1 MSKAKKDEL
10 TVGAYLDL
18 EDEEVD
24 KLAEKDFLHA
34 QRALLVSERA
44 HFVTQAS
51 ELKAEAESLVS
62 AGDILEVQF
71 DEESGEGAT
80 TTVDRERDLALAAA
94 AVSAIMEVDE
104 ALEKLDRGSYGVCE
118 ICKEKIPRAR
128 LRALPYARLCVKCK
142 EGGLT
147 RRR

>member
-1 MSKAKKDEL
+1 MSNPKKDDL
-10 TVGAYLDL
+10 TVDAYLDL
-18 EDEEVD
+18 DDDAVD
-24 KLAEKDFLHA
+24 ALSETNFVRA

-80 TTVDRERDLALAAA
+80 TTVDRERDLALAASA
-94 AVSAIMEVDE
+94 GAAIMEVDE
-104 ALEKLDRGSYGVCE
+104 ALDKIDRGTYGVCE
-118 ICKEKIPRAR
+118 ICKESIPRAR

-142 EGGLT
+142 EGGLA